1 MRLTVEAK
9 QMIVAKTLNRNGK
22 GIAEIA
28 VSHNVGYSTLQKWI
42 RENREGKLTVNE
54 SKITVGEL
62 APAER
67 LAHLIAT
74 GSLDEAG
81 LGAYCRERG
90 LYSFQLQEWKKEF
103 MTHSKTPKQHQK
115 SSSELKALKEE
126 NARLKQDIK
135 RKDRALSE
143 AAALLILKKKADLIW
158 GDFEDV

>member
-1 MRLTVEAK
+1 MRLTTEAK
-9 QMIVAKTLNRNGK
+9 EMIVGKTLNRNGK

-28 VSHNVGYSTLQKWI
+28 VSHNIGYSTLQKWI
-42 RENREGKLTVNE
+42 RESREGKLTVTE
-54 SKITVGEL
+54 SKTTAREL

-67 LAHLIAT
+67 LEHLIAT
-74 GSLDEAG
+74 GSLDETG

-103 MTHSKTPKQHQK
+103 MMHSKTPKQQQK
-115 SSSELKALKEE
+115 SSLELKTLREE

-158 GDFEDV
+158 GEFGDD